1 MQIRKPLSFFRS
13 AKERILQNETIRFLF
28 FVERMPKHRVME
40 SINVFFL
47 ASLSIICFLA
57 GLGGFM
63 LWDSYGLIGFMLYYL
78 GALITVLELLHCL
91 FDR

>member
-1 MQIRKPLSFFRS
+1 MQIRKPISFFRS
-13 AKERILQNETIRFLF
+13 VRERIFENETIRFLF

-63 LWDSYGLIGFMLYYL
+63 LWDSYGLIGFMLYYVGTL
-78 GALITVLELLHCL
+78 VAVLELLHCL